1 MPYDISKKTRL
12 YVDSSPVW
20 TQATVCQLHHD
31 NHWRPVNHT
40 SRPWTPAEA
49 GYGQIERESSG
60 ICTGMYMN
68 KMYTMGT
75 HIEVVTDHEPLVLI
89 YNAAS
94 KPKQLRVDRHRT
106 KLLAFSYNVVYEE
119 GAKTPCD
126 YGSRH
131 PKEMKF
137 TEKEIAD
144 WCVETGTDIFVN
156 RVLQDTLPSAITL
169 DMVRKEMKQDDDL
182 NLLKNHILSHDKHG
196 CQKNLPQY

>member
-1 MPYDISKKTRL
+1 
-12 YVDSSPVW
+12 
-20 TQATVCQLHHD
+20 
-31 NHWRPVNHT
+31 
-40 SRPWTPAEA
+40 
-49 GYGQIERESSG
+49 
-60 ICTGMYMN
+60 MN

-75 HIEVVTDHEPLVLI
+75 HIDVVTDHEPLVSI

-169 DMVRKEMKQDDDL
+169 DIVRKEMKQDDL

-196 CQKNLPQY
+196 CQKNLPEYYHIFNDLTVIDDVIMK